1 MYNHLQYEL
10 SREHQ
15 NQLLHKAEQQRL
27 ANQVNGNKQ
36 ASQSLSQAV
45 KELRRHMHNLN
56 QRWQEARERNIPVE
70 LQRKSY

>member
-1 MYNHLQYEL
+1 MHNHLQYEL

-15 NQLLHKAEQQRL
+15 NQLLRKAEQQRL

-56 QRWQEARERNIPVE
+56 QRWQAARERDYQAE
-70 LQRKSY
+70 LQPKRY